1 MTKMRIVSCINPEA
15 SQYRVACSKCGMVS
29 VRSMHGQIKCMLCN
43 TEESAHD
50 MLVEYMQREQ
60 FLDEITR
67 PAVRSGQTLIDKN
80 TDGGVPIK
88 E

>member
-1 MTKMRIVSCINPEA
+1 
-15 SQYRVACSKCGMVS
+15 
-29 VRSMHGQIKCMLCN
+29 MLCN